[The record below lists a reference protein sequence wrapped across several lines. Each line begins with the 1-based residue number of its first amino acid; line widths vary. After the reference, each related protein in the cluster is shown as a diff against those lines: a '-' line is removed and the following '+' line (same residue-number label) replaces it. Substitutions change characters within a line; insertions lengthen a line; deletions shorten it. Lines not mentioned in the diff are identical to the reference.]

1 MWCHD
6 WTSDSLEGQIV
17 QDLGSALPA
26 VAQAA
31 VVRWP
36 LPPSLHPRCRVQDLE
51 VPEVEQGLRLL
62 GHQLENQFISM
73 RAVVHVLE
81 GLLCPK
87 FS

>member
-1 MWCHD
+1 M
-6 WTSDSLEGQIV
+6 